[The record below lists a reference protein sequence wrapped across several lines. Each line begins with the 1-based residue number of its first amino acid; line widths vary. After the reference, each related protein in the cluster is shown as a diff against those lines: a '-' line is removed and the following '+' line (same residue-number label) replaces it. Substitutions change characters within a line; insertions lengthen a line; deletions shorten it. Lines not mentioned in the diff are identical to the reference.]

1 MKSTSFKFAI
11 LALLVLTIGIFD
23 LGNAPTTLADDPPPF
38 VSLPGQAATP
48 SRAQQSKKESSKI
61 SSVIR
66 GVLRDLKAT
75 GITRSNGQA
84 EDFLPFSREKVLR
97 VSAIGDIQAYI
108 FVEES
113 GEDEI
118 ESLEKLGAR
127 VEIVNQDHNIV
138 QAWIPFD
145 KVEPMAELGIV
156 RKIRT
161 PDYAF
166 TRAGTVTTEGDQI
179 LNSDDVRDL
188 LGITGA
194 GTKIGVISDGV
205 HSRSVAQATGDLPG
219 SIEIN
224 PSLPGVIEPLFPGD
238 GDEGTAMLEIIH
250 DIAPNASLAFSG
262 FQTSGNFTTLDMVN
276 SVNFLA
282 NDAFGGTGA
291 DIIVDDLGFFF
302 EPFFEDGIVAQA
314 VQNVVD
320 NGTIYVSA
328 AGNDANTHYEGDY
341 LENGDFLH
349 DFEGGDTGMSVT
361 VASGGLFLPVLQW
374 NDKFGLSDQD
384 YDLAACFPGF
394 TPNSEILGDVED
406 INDVCFFGEE
416 EQDGNDDPFEFLA
429 LTNNGTEAADIDLFV
444 IAFSVDEVRLLE
456 LYVFGN
462 VSVNEHNV
470 SAGSVFGHPAVP
482 RAIAV
487 GAIDAGDPGH
497 DTIEPF
503 SSRGPSE
510 IFFPSPESRDKPD
523 LAAIDGVSVTGAG
536 GFSNPF
542 FGTSASAPHVAGI
555 AALLLQAIRV
565 DQPGISKVDA
575 ATQVFD
581 TLLGTAVDLGSA
593 GFDTTFGAGRVDA
606 LTAVQATGVSLS
618 PLTVDSTGDVGDDN
632 LADLLCDDGSGKC
645 TLRAAIEQ
653 ANFNVGADLIGFN
666 IPGAGPHTIQP
677 ASALPTITDPV
688 IIDGYTQPGASPN
701 TNGPGLGLNTVLK
714 IELDGTNAGAGAD
727 GLTITGGDSTV
738 RGLVINR
745 FNSEFGNNILLRSQ
759 GGNVIEGNFLG
770 TDVTGTVGLGSVGL
784 ANGGSGVYIGSPNNL
799 IGGTSAAARNVISG
813 NRFGVRHAEST
824 ATGNL
829 VQGNLIGTDLT
840 GTAALG
846 NTEGVHFQ
854 ISASNN
860 TVGGT
865 TPEAR

>member
-1 MKSTSFKFAI
+1 MNSTSFKLAI
-11 LALLVLTIGIFD
+11 LALLVLTVGVFD

-48 SRAQQSKKESSKI
+48 TRAQQTPKKTSKI

-66 GVLRDLKAT
+66 GVLQELQAT
-75 GITRSNGQA
+75 GITQSDDQSEG
-84 EDFLPFSREKVLR
+84 LLSFSRERVIR
-97 VSAIGDIQAYI
+97 VSATGDIQTYI
-108 FVEES
+108 ILEES

-127 VEIVNQDHNIV
+127 IEIVNRDHNIV

-145 KVEPMAELGIV
+145 KVESIAELGIV

-161 PDYAF
+161 PDYGF
-166 TRAGTVTTEGDQI
+166 TRTGSVTTEGDAI
-179 LNSDDVRDL
+179 LNSDDVREL

-194 GTKIGVISDGV
+194 GMKIGVISDGV
-205 HSRSVAQATGDLPG
+205 DSRAAAQATGDLPG
-219 SIEIN
+219 SIEID
-224 PSLPGVIEPLFPGD
+224 PSLPGH

-262 FQTSGNFTTLDMVN
+262 FKTSGAFTTLDMVN

-282 NDAFGGTGA
+282 NDAFGETGA
-291 DIIVDDLGFFF
+291 DIIVDDIGFFF

-320 NGTIYVSA
+320 NGTIYVSS

-416 EQDGNDDPFEFLA
+416 QQDGNDDPFEFVA
-429 LTNNGTEAADIDLFV
+429 LTNDGTEAADIDLFV

-462 VSVNEHNV
+462 VSVNEHSV

-482 RAIAV
+482 GAIAV
-487 GAIDAGDPGH
+487 GAIDADDPGN

-510 IFFPSPESRDKPD
+510 IFFPSPESRAKPD

-536 GFSNPF
+536 GFPNTF
-542 FGTSASAPHVAGI
+542 FGTSAAAPHVAGI
-555 AALLLQAIRV
+555 AALLLQ
-565 DQPGISKVDA
+565 
-575 ATQVFD
+575 
-581 TLLGTAVDLGSA
+581 
-593 GFDTTFGAGRVDA
+593 
-606 LTAVQATGVSLS
+606 
-618 PLTVDSTGDVGDDN
+618 
-632 LADLLCDDGSGKC
+632 
-645 TLRAAIEQ
+645 
-653 ANFNVGADLIGFN
+653 
-666 IPGAGPHTIQP
+666 
-677 ASALPTITDPV
+677 
-688 IIDGYTQPGASPN
+688 
-701 TNGPGLGLNTVLK
+701 
-714 IELDGTNAGAGAD
+714 
-727 GLTITGGDSTV
+727 
-738 RGLVINR
+738 
-745 FNSEFGNNILLRSQ
+745 
-759 GGNVIEGNFLG
+759 
-770 TDVTGTVGLGSVGL
+770 
-784 ANGGSGVYIGSPNNL
+784 
-799 IGGTSAAARNVISG
+799 
-813 NRFGVRHAEST
+813 
-824 ATGNL
+824 
-829 VQGNLIGTDLT
+829 
-840 GTAALG
+840 
-846 NTEGVHFQ
+846 
-854 ISASNN
+854 
-860 TVGGT
+860 
-865 TPEAR
+865 